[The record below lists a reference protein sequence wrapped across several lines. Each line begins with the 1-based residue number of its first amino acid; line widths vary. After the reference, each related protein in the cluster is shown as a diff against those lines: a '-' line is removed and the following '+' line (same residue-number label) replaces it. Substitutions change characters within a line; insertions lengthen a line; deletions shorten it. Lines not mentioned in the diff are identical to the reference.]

1 MSSFPSRSI
10 EIWKSSLAD
19 SMSPISGAFS
29 FEVLQTVMV
38 PQTLQ
43 FLAERASAPPSG
55 MGEVASDFLR
65 GMHYFDPKK
74 PSTLFLW
81 QTFQNAEDLFSF
93 DIQILSDAIRQL
105 ELHTDINLTFSCV
118 SYLADVGRGLELPL
132 LIMSRLPFTR
142 GVAFEVEERGAV
154 DQSFQ
159 LGDFKLSEKAR
170 IAQQHY
176 STGMSLL
183 AGEDSISGL
192 VDAAF
197 MQFYLA
203 VEAILERHN
212 KAEALQQ
219 GQTLFDNKFDD
230 NLKKIVSH
238 IYIARHRFFGHAH
251 PKYLKGLLDTDTA
264 FDIAK
269 QTLVARWCA
278 RKLLELELKRP
289 LVKRDMRLYPSPRQS
304 VAFFGDSI
312 ALDNEFAL
320 PT

>member
-10 EIWKSSLAD
+10 EFWRSSLAG
-19 SMSPISGAFS
+19 SMSPISGVFS

-43 FLAERASAPPSG
+43 FLGEIANASPQGIGEFASA
-55 MGEVASDFLR
+55 FLR
-65 GMHYFDPKK
+65 GMHSLDPKK
-74 PSTLFLW
+74 PATLFLW
-81 QTFQNAEDLFSF
+81 RSFENAEELFSF
-93 DIQILSDAIRQL
+93 DIEVLSDAIRQL
-105 ELHTDINLTFSCV
+105 ELHTDINLTFSRV
-118 SYLADVGRGLELPL
+118 SYLADVGRGPELPL
-132 LIMSRLPFTR
+132 LIMSRLPFAR

-154 DQSFQ
+154 AQSFQ
-159 LGDFKLSEKAR
+159 RGDFKLSDKAR
-170 IAQQHY
+170 VAQQHY

-183 AGEDSISGL
+183 AGEDSVSGL

-203 VEAILERHN
+203 VEATLGKHE
-212 KAEALQQ
+212 KAEAIQQ
-219 GQTLFDNKFDD
+219 GQTLFGREFDD

-238 IYIARHRFFGHAH
+238 VYLARHRFFGHAH
-251 PKYLKGLLDTDTA
+251 PKYLKGLLDADTA

-289 LVKRDMRLYPSPRQS
+289 LAKREMRLYPSPGQS
-304 VAFFGDSI
+304 VAFFGD
-312 ALDNEFAL
+312 ALVLDNEFAL